1 MGSDMMDVE
10 QLAAYLQRD
19 VREVGKLANRGHL
32 PGHKVGGQ
40 WRFARA
46 EINHWIETQMH
57 VLTEK
62 ELTHLES
69 SGTRGDE
76 EPLLANLLSEASIAV
91 PLAASTRASVL
102 KELVILAEQSWQVYD
117 PEAILDAVRQR
128 EEMVS
133 TALPSGVAIP
143 HPRRPL
149 PAALG
154 ESVLAF
160 ARTASGI
167 PFGAPGGGL
176 TDLFF
181 LICCRDDRTHLRVL
195 ARLTRLFLRPDFL
208 DELRAA
214 ETPGESTCASVIV
227 CERTIGF
234 PKHANNRIVRISW
247 FRFLT

>member
-1 MGSDMMDVE
+1 MGSDMMDME

-19 VREVGKLANRGHL
+19 VREVGKLASRGHL

-46 EINHWIETQMH
+46 EINQWIETQMPS
-57 VLTEK
+57 LTEK
-62 ELTHLES
+62 ELTNLES
-69 SGTRGDE
+69 AAARGGDS

-102 KELVILAEQSWQVYD
+102 KELVVLAEQSWQVYD
-117 PEAILDAVRQR
+117 PETILDAVRQR
-128 EEMVS
+128 EEMAS
-133 TALPSGVAIP
+133 TALPLGVAIP

-154 ESVLAF
+154 ESVMAY

-167 PFGAPGGGL
+167 PFGAPHGGL

-181 LICCRDDRTHLRVL
+181 LVCCRDDRTHLRVL
-195 ARLTRLFLRPDFL
+195 ARLTRLFLRPGFL
-208 DELRAA
+208 DELRGAL
-214 ETPGESTCASVIV
+214 TPGESWQKIASA
-227 CERTIGF
+227 EQQLLQ
-234 PKHANNRIVRISW
+234 P
-247 FRFLT
+247 

>member
-46 EINHWIETQMH
+46 EINHWIETQMST
-57 VLTEK
+57 LTEK
-62 ELTHLES
+62 ELSHLES
-69 SGTRGDE
+69 SAARGVDE

-117 PEAILDAVRQR
+117 PEAILEAVRQR
-128 EEMVS
+128 EEIVS

-149 PAALG
+149 AAALG
-154 ESVLAF
+154 ESVLAY

-195 ARLTRLFLRPDFL
+195 ARLTRLFLRPGFL

-214 ETPGESTCASVIV
+214 ETPAESWEKIAST
-227 CERTIGF
+227 EQQLLQ
-234 PKHANNRIVRISW
+234 P
-247 FRFLT
+247 

>member
-10 QLAAYLQRD
+10 QLAAYLRRD

-46 EINHWIETQMH
+46 EINQWIETQMPT
-57 VLTEK
+57 LTEK

-69 SGTRGDE
+69 SAAHGIDG
-76 EPLLANLLSEASIAV
+76 EPLLAGLLSEASIAV
-91 PLAASTRASVL
+91 PLSASTRASVL
-102 KELVILAEQSWQVYD
+102 KELVVLAEQTWQVYD

-133 TALPSGVAIP
+133 TALPSGVAVP

-154 ESVLAF
+154 ESVIAY

-167 PFGAPGGGL
+167 PFGAPHGGL

-181 LICCRDDRTHLRVL
+181 LICCRDDHTHLRVL
-195 ARLTRLFLRPDFL
+195 ARLTRLFLRPGFL
-208 DELRAA
+208 EELRAA
-214 ETPGESTCASVIV
+214 ETPAESLDKIV
-227 CERTIGF
+227 AAEQQLLQ
-234 PKHANNRIVRISW
+234 P
-247 FRFLT
+247 